1 MRNATIMLF
10 LILALLVGGI
20 FLQIFLSKKK
30 SRWFGLILPVITFL
44 YSLLMIFNIAVFD
57 GMTGGEIFMILA
69 STFLISNIP
78 TIVLLGI
85 YFGCREKMKIRS
97 QLDKMNIQDLE

>member
-1 MRNATIMLF
+1 MKKVTIMLF
-10 LILALLVGGI
+10 IVMVLLVGAI

-30 SRWFGLILPVITFL
+30 SKLFGLILPTVTFL
-44 YSLLMIFNIAVFD
+44 YSLLMILNITVFE
-57 GMTGGEIFMILA
+57 GTRGGEIFMLIA

-85 YFGCREKMKIRS
+85 YFGCREKMKLRS

>member
-1 MRNATIMLF
+1 MKKVTIMF
-10 LILALLVGGI
+10 FIVMVLLVGAI

-30 SRWFGLILPVITFL
+30 SKWFGLILPTVTFL
-44 YSLLMIFNIAVFD
+44 YSLLMILNIADFE
-57 GMTGGEIFMILA
+57 GMRGGEIFMLIA

-78 TIVLLGI
+78 TIVFLGI
-85 YFGCREKMKIRS
+85 YFGCREKMKLRS

>member
-1 MRNATIMLF
+1 MKNVTIMLF
-10 LILALLVGGI
+10 LVLGLLVGAI

-30 SRWFGLILPVITFL
+30 NKWFGLILPAITFL
-44 YSLLMIFNIAVFD
+44 YSLLMVFNIAILE
-57 GMTGGEIFMILA
+57 GMNGGEVFMLIA
-69 STFLISNIP
+69 STFLISSIP

-85 YFGCREKMKIRS
+85 YLGCREKMKIRS

>member
-1 MRNATIMLF
+1 MKNVKIMLF
-10 LILALLVGGI
+10 IVMVLLVGAI

-30 SRWFGLILPVITFL
+30 SKWFGLILPTVTFL
-44 YSLLMIFNIAVFD
+44 YSLLMILNIAVFE
-57 GMTGGEIFMILA
+57 GMRGGEIFMLIA

-85 YFGCREKMKIRS
+85 YFGCREKMKLRS

>member
-1 MRNATIMLF
+1 MKNVTIMLF
-10 LILALLVGGI
+10 IVMALLVGGI
-20 FLQIFLSKKK
+20 FLQVFLSKKK
-30 SRWFGLILPVITFL
+30 SKWLGLILPTITFL
-44 YSLLMIFNIAVFD
+44 YSLLMILSIATFEA
-57 GMTGGEIFMILA
+57 MRGGEVFMLIA

-85 YFGCREKMKIRS
+85 YFGCREKMKLRS

>member
-1 MRNATIMLF
+1 MKNVTIMLF
-10 LILALLVGGI
+10 LVLGLLVGAI

-30 SRWFGLILPVITFL
+30 SKWFGLILPTITFL
-44 YSLLMIFNIAVFD
+44 YSLLMVFSIAVFD
-57 GMTGGEIFMILA
+57 AMTGGEVFMLIT
-69 STFLISNIP
+69 STFLLSNIP

-97 QLDKMNIQDLE
+97 QLDKMNIQDLD

>member
-1 MRNATIMLF
+1 MRIGTTILF
-10 LILALLVGGI
+10 LIVLLVGTI

-30 SRWFGLILPVITFL
+30 SKWLGLILPTITFL
-44 YSLLMIFNIAVFD
+44 YSLLMIFSIAVFE
-57 GMTGGEIFMILA
+57 GMTGGETFMLIA

-85 YFGCREKMKIRS
+85 YFGCRKKMKLRS

>member
-1 MRNATIMLF
+1 MKNMTIMLF
-10 LILALLVGGI
+10 LVMALLVGGI
-20 FLQIFLSKKK
+20 FLQIFLSKKRSK
-30 SRWFGLILPVITFL
+30 WFGLILPTITFI
-44 YSLLMIFNIAVFD
+44 YSLLMISNIVVFET
-57 GMTGGEIFMILA
+57 MKGGEIFMLIA

-85 YFGCREKMKIRS
+85 YFGCREKMKLRS

>member
-1 MRNATIMLF
+1 MRKVTILSF
-10 LILALLVGGI
+10 LVLALLVGGI

-30 SRWFGLILPVITFL
+30 SKWFGLILPIITFL
-44 YSLLMIFNIAVFD
+44 YSLLMVLGLAAYD
-57 GMTGGEIFMILA
+57 GMTGGEIFMLIA

-85 YFGCREKMKIRS
+85 YFGCREKMKLRS

>member
-1 MRNATIMLF
+1 MKNVTIMLF
-10 LILALLVGGI
+10 FILTLLVGGV

-30 SRWFGLILPVITFL
+30 SKWFGLILPIITFI
-44 YSLLMIFNIAVFD
+44 YSLLMIFNIAVFN
-57 GMTGGEIFMILA
+57 GMTGGEIFMAIA

-78 TIVLLGI
+78 TIVLLSI